1 MNDQFSQIEKR
12 LQEYGWRLRPH
23 QVPLIL
29 GLDLCAVAVDGRDVV
44 QGLAL
49 VRGEAVGTYILR
61 VMATTG
67 YGAQEHKAFDPRTD
81 AVTVTAQLVVT
92 VDVDKGLIRFWEKK
106 KSSYEAPAE
115 GQPATQ
121 SPPDEAQPTE

>member
-12 LQEYGWRLRPH
+12 LQEYGWRLRSH

-92 VDVDKGLIRFWEKK
+92 VDVDKGLVRFWEKK
-106 KSSYEAPAE
+106 SKE
-115 GQPATQ
+115 GPSPDETLSEDQT
-121 SPPDEAQPTE
+121 SPPPSE